1 MRDRII
7 IRCKDC
13 GSAKIVG
20 RDEID
25 PPEAAIMVMNE
36 CDVCNAARG
45 GFGQEWR
52 YGPERK
58 GNPPVR
64 LKHTGGEARW
74 K

>member
-45 GFGQEWR
+45 MMRMQELLSALAKV
-52 YGPERK
+52 GLVIA
-58 GNPPVR
+58 PPAPR
-64 LKHTGGEARW
+64 DED
-74 K
+74 